1 MTSQT
6 HFPNAWAT
14 IGRSLTTRNPRL
26 QAATGHANIA
36 MAKTIFM
43 ASTTIIQR
51 WRDYDFAN
59 MYDAYG
65 DLLDDFHVP
74 VVVDEQP
81 LIAVSNVTEL
91 KKALTE
97 HIVPRLRQP
106 IATGVAILASRCS
119 EACRDV
125 SVLPDERLARGRRSA
140 LSFVTS
146 DGQRLAVSCAYTSN
160 QWTSRQLNGSENHQP
175 HPLLRLAT
183 SCHDVGTRYGFIF
196 SDHELVV
203 ARVSGTPTAGL
214 IEWQSTPWEAAG
226 PGVLTV
232 NLSLF
237 LMVIMAMHDSHRP
250 ILPHRYPFPV
260 NFWYHFQ
267 NVDGDWVRR
276 HHLSRREVF
285 IIYQEPSLSSQM
297 TFPSRMCTSL
307 SDLPHRHLFPLPVR
321 SLLCSCHYAFP
332 NAD

>member
-1 MTSQT
+1 MAGTLIPRKKQNMTDSRHGFVRKMKDEEDHQLIHGGVPAQHKPSDSVTSQLGNISVSV
-6 HFPNAWAT
+6 P
-14 IGRSLTTRNPRL
+14 LKP
-26 QAATGHANIA
+26 GH
-36 MAKTIFM
+36 
-43 ASTTIIQR
+43 
-51 WRDYDFAN
+51 
-59 MYDAYG
+59 
-65 DLLDDFHVP
+65 DFHVP
-74 VVVDEQP
+74 VVVDKQLP
-81 LIAVSNVTEL
+81 IAASNITEL
-91 KKALTE
+91 KKVSTE

-106 IATGVAILASRCS
+106 IATGVAVLASRCS

-140 LSFVTS
+140 LPFGTS
-146 DGQRLAVSCAYTSN
+146 DGQHLAVSCFYTSN
-160 QWTSRQLNGSENHQP
+160 QWTSRQLDGSENHEP

-214 IEWQSTPWEAAG
+214 IGWQSTPWEAAG

-237 LMVIMAMHDSHRP
+237 LMVMMAMHDSHRP
-250 ILPHRYPFPV
+250 ILLHHYPFPV

-267 NVDGDWVRR
+267 NIDGDWVRR

-285 IIYQEPSLSSQM
+285 YPLRGAITQLPDDIPFEDVHIIE
-297 TFPSRMCTSL
+297 
-307 SDLPHRHLFPLPVR
+307 
-321 SLLCSCHYAFP
+321 
-332 NAD
+332 